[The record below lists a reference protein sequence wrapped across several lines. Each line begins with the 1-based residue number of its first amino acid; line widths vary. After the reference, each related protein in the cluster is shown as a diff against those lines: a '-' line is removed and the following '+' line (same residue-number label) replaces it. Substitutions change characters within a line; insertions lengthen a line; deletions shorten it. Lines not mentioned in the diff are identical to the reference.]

1 MDNKEPNKIEE
12 VPEKKVL
19 HKKREKRVKVQ
30 KVKEKKNKT
39 LSTIVPIIIFLILV
53 VGAGVGTICYLNM
66 SGEEGKTTKVDVTK
80 KASAYRMSGNSVEKF
95 DFAFLQ
101 QDNTQSNKVYSP
113 LSIKYALAM
122 LSEGADGTT
131 KEQIDAVIG
140 SYKSKKYTN
149 SEHLSLANAAFF
161 RNTFKDH
168 VKADFVN
175 NLINKY
181 NAEVIYDDFSTPNNI
196 NNWVSGKTFNLIN
209 NLLDDV
215 STNEFVLVNALAIDM
230 EWNKKIQAVEGKD
243 IYNINYLHEDYS
255 AFIRDVSGNYYEK
268 IKFNGEE
275 KEVQAL
281 QFGASINNYDIVEVL
296 GEDNIRKT
304 VGDEY
309 DKWLAEKPC
318 GEDIEYE
325 TKEEFL
331 DRYIK
336 EIDSNY
342 GNVSASTDFLFYE
355 DSNVKTF
362 AKNLKTYDGTTL
374 QYVGIMPVKDSLETY
389 VKNINAVKINNI
401 VSNLKDIKLDNFEK
415 GYITKITGYAPL
427 FNFEYEVNLIK
438 SLKDLGITDVFDINK
453 SDLSKIS
460 DGSLFID
467 KAVHKANIEFSN
479 DGIKAAAAT
488 AMGGM
493 GSTGCWFEYN
503 YEVPVK
509 VIDLTFDKPYLFLIR
524 DKDSGEVWF
533 TGTVYNPLV

>member
-12 VPEKKVL
+12 VPVKKPL
-19 HKKREKRVKVQ
+19 HKKREKRVKEK
-30 KVKEKKNKT
+30 KVKEKKNNT
-39 LSTIVPIIIFLILV
+39 FSTIVPIIIFLILV

-80 KASAYRMSGNSVEKF
+80 KASAYKMSGNSVEKF

-101 QDNTQSNKVYSP
+101 QDNTKSNKVYSP

-122 LSEGADGTT
+122 LSEGADGTS

-140 SYKSKKYTN
+140 SYRSKKYTN

-168 VKADFVN
+168 VKADFDN

-196 NNWVSGKTFNLIN
+196 NNWVSNKTFNLIN

-268 IKFNGEE
+268 IKFNGDE

-296 GEDNIRKT
+296 GEDKIRKT

-318 GEDIEYE
+318 GEDREYE

-374 QYVGIMPVKDSLETY
+374 QYVGIMPVKDSLENY
-389 VKNINAVKINNI
+389 IKNINAVKINNI
-401 VSNLKDIKLDNFEK
+401 VSNLKDIRLDNFEK

-460 DGSLFID
+460 EGSLFID
-467 KAVHKANIEFSN
+467 KAIHKANIEFSN

-509 VIDLTFDKPYLFLIR
+509 VIDLTFNKPYLFLIR

>member
-12 VPEKKVL
+12 VPVKKPL
-19 HKKREKRVKVQ
+19 HKKREKRVKEK
-30 KVKEKKNKT
+30 KVKEKKNNT
-39 LSTIVPIIIFLILV
+39 FSTIVPIIIFLILV

-80 KASAYRMSGNSVEKF
+80 KASAYKMSGNSVEKF

-122 LSEGADGTT
+122 LSEGADGTS

-140 SYKSKKYTN
+140 NYRSKKYTN

-196 NNWVSGKTFNLIN
+196 NNWVSSKTFNLIN

-243 IYNINYLHEDYS
+243 MYNINYLHEDYS
-255 AFIRDVSGNYYEK
+255 AFIRDVSGNYYDK
-268 IKFNGEE
+268 IKFNGDE

-281 QFGASINNYDIVEVL
+281 EFGASINNYDIVEGF

-309 DKWLAEKPC
+309 AKWLAEKPC

-374 QYVGIMPVKDSLETY
+374 QYVGIMPVKDSLENY
-389 VKNINAVKINNI
+389 IKNINAVKINNI
-401 VSNLKDIKLDNFEK
+401 VSNLKDIRLDNFEK

-438 SLKDLGITDVFDINK
+438 SLKDLGITDIFDINK

-460 DGSLFID
+460 EGSLFID
-467 KAVHKANIEFSN
+467 KAIHKANIEFSN

-509 VIDLTFDKPYLFLIR
+509 VIDLTFNKPYLFLIR

>member
-243 IYNINYLHEDYS
+243 MYNINYLHEDYS

>member
-53 VGAGVGTICYLNM
+53 VGAGVGTICYLNI

-168 VKADFVN
+168 VKVDFVN

-268 IKFNGEE
+268 IKFNGDE

-389 VKNINAVKINNI
+389 IKNINAVKINNI
-401 VSNLKDIKLDNFEK
+401 VSN
-415 GYITKITGYAPL
+415 
-427 FNFEYEVNLIK
+427 
-438 SLKDLGITDVFDINK
+438 
-453 SDLSKIS
+453 
-460 DGSLFID
+460 
-467 KAVHKANIEFSN
+467 
-479 DGIKAAAAT
+479 
-488 AMGGM
+488 
-493 GSTGCWFEYN
+493 
-503 YEVPVK
+503 
-509 VIDLTFDKPYLFLIR
+509 
-524 DKDSGEVWF
+524 
-533 TGTVYNPLV
+533 

>member
-19 HKKREKRVKVQ
+19 HKKREKRVRVQ
-30 KVKEKKNKT
+30 KVKEKKNKP

-243 IYNINYLHEDYS
+243 MYNINYLHEDYS

-268 IKFNGEE
+268 IKFNGDE